1 MTYFDRAGHARPYTY
16 DPTSSPF
23 FHARTLTDL
32 VAALDALADD
42 LHARAAAGRLA
53 PLAALKADEQLGKAT
68 RHARLVAPDKITL
81 AVHLVA
87 ARAFLREAHAAPAL
101 TDALDDALALTH
113 HLFAPGAS
121 PTPVFSAY

>member
-23 FHARTLTDL
+23 FNARTLTDL
-32 VAALDALADD
+32 VTALDALADD
-42 LHARAAAGRLA
+42 LRARAVADRLA

-113 HLFAPGAS
+113 HLFAPGTS
-121 PTPVFSAY
+121 PTLVSSAH